1 MSRTVDRPP
10 GARASRRTRDDVRV
24 PSAVLQ
30 ASASGA
36 TIGTAQL
43 SIGAGII
50 GGAVT
55 IWSAAVF
62 AMRFGELD
70 RPEAAIAAWAV
81 YLVMLTG
88 GFFALSR
95 IGARMPTWLAASM
108 VGGLAIIVA
117 LDLWAVWS
125 TGDIAGNITASF
137 AATVTVMVFL
147 SMRRVLE
154 VATVAALAAVVFVT
168 SVVATTPLTPETT
181 PLQIVVLTTMLSA
194 APICMSIVRRFRR
207 MVQLELDRVIVQS
220 TVSAPRYAV
229 GLLASEQLARLDLAA
244 ERLLESVAVGDA
256 ALPLDPEGASTAAS
270 LATELRLHLLEGRRD
285 TWLRHAI
292 TESELL
298 GGAVTLHDPSGLAG
312 LLDGRQRD
320 ALLATVWLVVA
331 DERAAAMGRT
341 VDLSFGP
348 ATETVRT
355 DSGHRLV
362 VPITLVV
369 SGIARNQIDPSLW
382 GELSGVGRH
391 THQLQR
397 STLTVPI
404 ECLVSNPR
412 D

>member
-1 MSRTVDRPP
+1 MSRTVDRPL
-10 GARASRRTRDDVRV
+10 GVRASRRSREDVRV

-43 SIGAGII
+43 AIGAGII

-55 IWSAAVF
+55 LWSGAVF
-62 AMRFGELD
+62 ALRVGDLE
-70 RPEAAIAAWAV
+70 RPEAAIAAWVV

-88 GFFALSR
+88 GFVALSR

-108 VGGLAIIVA
+108 VGGLAVIVA
-117 LDLWAVWS
+117 LDLWAVWPS
-125 TGDIAGNITASF
+125 GDIAGNITASF
-137 AATVTVMVFL
+137 AATVTVLVFL
-147 SMRRVLE
+147 SMRRIVE
-154 VATVAALAAVVFVT
+154 VVTVAAVAAVVFAIA
-168 SVVATTPLTPETT
+168 VVATTPLSPETT
-181 PLQIVVLTTMLSA
+181 PRQLVVLAAMLSA

-256 ALPLDPEGASTAAS
+256 ALPLDPESASTAAS

-298 GGAVTLHDPSGLAG
+298 GGAVTLHDPGGLAG

-331 DERAAAMGRT
+331 DARAAAMGRT

-355 DSGHRLV
+355 ADGHRLV

-369 SGIARNQIDPSLW
+369 SGIARNQVDPSLW
-382 GELSGVGRH
+382 GELSAVGRH